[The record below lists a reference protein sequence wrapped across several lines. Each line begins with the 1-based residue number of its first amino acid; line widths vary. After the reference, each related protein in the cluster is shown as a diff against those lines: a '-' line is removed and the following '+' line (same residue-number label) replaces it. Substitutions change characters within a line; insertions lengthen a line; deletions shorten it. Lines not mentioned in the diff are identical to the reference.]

1 MYLLW
6 PVDLVDGDP
15 SRCGQSARTAVHSLW
30 RTGRCT
36 DYKPI
41 LPDQSH
47 SMIPVSSLDF
57 DWSLVAGFS
66 GIVFKKILG
75 FKWILTAQLPNVQ
88 GFLKALFSNVQGF
101 ICRIPAE

>member
-1 MYLLW
+1 MVSRLGLLCILCGGQED
-6 PVDLVDGDP
+6 VDVLTISP
-15 SRCGQSARTAVHSLW
+15 YFLTSLM
-30 RTGRCT
+30 TP
-36 DYKPI
+36 K
-41 LPDQSH
+41 H

-101 ICRIPAE
+101 ICRIPAEYR

>member
-1 MYLLW
+1 MYSLW

-30 RTGRCT
+30 RTGRCRCT

-41 LPDQSH
+41 LPDQSQ

-57 DWSLVAGFS
+57 DWSLVARFSIIQGLCSKKFLDLNGF
-66 GIVFKKILG
+66 
-75 FKWILTAQLPNVQ
+75 
-88 GFLKALFSNVQGF
+88 
-101 ICRIPAE
+101 

>member
-1 MYLLW
+1 MVSRLGLLCILCGGQED
-6 PVDLVDGDP
+6 VDVLTISP
-15 SRCGQSARTAVHSLW
+15 YFLTSLM
-30 RTGRCT
+30 TP
-36 DYKPI
+36 K
-41 LPDQSH
+41 H

-57 DWSLVAGFS
+57 DWSLVARFS
-66 GIVFKKILG
+66 IIQGLFSKKILG